1 MIIIRINGV
10 RQLMLCFVCALLAAA
25 LLVAPSFVPNDSQA
39 IIDDPTSALKS
50 ANPPLLLPVLD
61 VVCFCLIM

>member
-10 RQLMLCFVCALLAAA
+10 RQLMLCFVCA